1 MKQKHSMCQ
10 TSTLEAVK
18 QQFNTWRKNK
28 TCKRTPKKLWQAAVD
43 LHKVEGLSIHRISKA
58 LHLNYNDFKKQI
70 ADNNVPVIKNDQS
83 LAFIELDYAQP
94 AFISECIVEMENTTG
109 SKMRMSFKGNTD
121 FDLLA
126 FGKSFWRQSS

>member
-83 LAFIELDYAQP
+83 LVFIELDYAQP
-94 AFISECIVEMENTTG
+94 AFISECIEHQTKIKHYFNFIFRQYFTLPIIISFFKNT
-109 SKMRMSFKGNTD
+109 
-121 FDLLA
+121 
-126 FGKSFWRQSS
+126 